1 MSARDAILAEAYARG
16 RRDGKLALSVEM
28 NDYPI
33 GSAEHAQYM
42 AGRASAIADANRYA
56 DAMSRRAAMPA
67 WERESRTG
75 GRDPGLS

>member
-28 NDYPI
+28 NDYPV
-33 GSAEHAQYM
+33 GTAEHEQYM

-56 DAMSRRAAMPA
+56 DAMSRRAATPT
-67 WERESRTG
+67 WERDSITG
-75 GRDPGLS
+75 ARDPNL